1 MSLVLLTPPAVVIP
15 RRLFGLLQLAG
26 ELPTDLIGPITVYRG
41 DDAAYLLT
49 VTDDAGARV
58 DLRTCSAIECQVKV
72 KPGAA
77 DPPAI
82 GKSLGSGID
91 LLDQDLPTTRGQAL
105 IAFTGADTNQAPG
118 LYSLDV
124 VVVDGRRAHV
134 IAPRDY
140 TIADV
145 VNGP

>member
-1 MSLVLLTPPAVVIP
+1 MSLVLLTPPPVVIP

-26 ELPTDLIGPITVYRG
+26 QLPTDLIGPITVYRG

-49 VTDDAGARV
+49 VTDDAGARA
-58 DLRTCSAIECQVKV
+58 DLRTCSAIECQVKTRV
-72 KPGAA
+72 GAA

-82 GKSLGSGID
+82 ATALGSGID
-91 LLDQDLPTTRGQAL
+91 PLDQDLPATRGQAL
-105 IAFTGADTNQAPG
+105 ITFTGAATDQAPG

-124 VVVDGRRAHV
+124 VVVDGRRQHV

-145 VNGP
+145 VNPP